1 MTPCVLRR
9 IALAVRRRSGAM
21 SDKNSHRLF
30 FRPRGPSLPAAIEI
44 RFIAEQ

>member
-21 SDKNSHRLF
+21 SDKKQTQAILSATRAVLT
-30 FRPRGPSLPAAIEI
+30 RGP
-44 RFIAEQ
+44 

>member
-21 SDKNSHRLF
+21 SEKKQPQAILSATRAVLT
-30 FRPRGPSLPAAIEI
+30 RGH
-44 RFIAEQ
+44 